1 MRIKKSFGDIVR
13 VLVVIDVFMMPAMLA
28 RPHQDRIFEGRRA
41 EDEREQTHRQPR
53 AKSRVRKQP
62 VITKCDTEPSRSS

>member
-1 MRIKKSFGDIVR
+1 MEKSFADVVR

-41 EDEREQTHRQPR
+41 EDEREQTQRQSC

-62 VITKCDTEPSRSS
+62 VITKRDTESGRSP